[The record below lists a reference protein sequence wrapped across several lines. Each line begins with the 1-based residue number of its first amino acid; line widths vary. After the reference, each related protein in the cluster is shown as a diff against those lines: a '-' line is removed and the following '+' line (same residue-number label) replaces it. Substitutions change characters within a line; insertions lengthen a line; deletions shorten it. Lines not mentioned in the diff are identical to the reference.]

1 MKPPIEG
8 DPLRSVM
15 ICSDTREI
23 AIMSSDILIRHF
35 RAADLD
41 RIKELTVASFPG
53 VTLEQNVEEALGALA
68 GHDWKWRKARH
79 IDDDVAADSAGIFV
93 AEADGEVV
101 GYISTRTDRDAGKGR
116 IPNLAVDA
124 AHRGHGLGRRLIEH
138 ALDHFRQ
145 QGLAYAMIETMAQN
159 DTGHHLYEACG
170 FVEVARQI
178 HFARR
183 L

>member
-1 MKPPIEG
+1 MSVDIHI
-8 DPLRSVM
+8 RSYR
-15 ICSDTREI
+15 D
-23 AIMSSDILIRHF
+23 
-35 RAADLD
+35 ADLA
-41 RIKELTVASFPG
+41 RLKELTVASFPG
-53 VTLEQNVEEALGALA
+53 VTLEQNVEDALGELA

-79 IDDDVAADSAGIFV
+79 IDEDVAADAAGIFV
-93 AEADGEVV
+93 AESAGEVI
-101 GYISTRTDRDAGKGR
+101 GYITTRSDRKAGKGR

-124 AHRGHGLGRRLIEH
+124 RYRGAGLGRRLIDR
-138 ALDHFRQ
+138 ALEHFRE

-159 DTGHHLYEACG
+159 DIGHHLYEACG